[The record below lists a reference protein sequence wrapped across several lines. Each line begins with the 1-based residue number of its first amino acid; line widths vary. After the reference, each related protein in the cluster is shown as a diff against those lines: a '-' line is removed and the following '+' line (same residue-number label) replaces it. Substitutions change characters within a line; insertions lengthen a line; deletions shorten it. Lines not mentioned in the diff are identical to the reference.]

1 MRCAIKKHIG
11 KLLLSLILLGAVGCS
26 KRYGLEREIYHIS
39 QRLRP
44 VIASGEDMTDA
55 EYEKWSGVL
64 RLLERTAKDR
74 DLDIP
79 VRRMRILLALA
90 KGKAEDV
97 KSLVD
102 YADPKKRVELYWF
115 TFNSSLR
122 FRRWDLAF
130 WILDKAEKAIENEQV
145 RYSFPFLR
153 CLVGA
158 KMGQEGL
165 CDSAEQFYS
174 ALASAEDAK
183 KRFVGRRGL
192 FLTALAR
199 GEGDKAIKELEA
211 IILDDEIPLAVK
223 LANLR
228 TEIALLLRAGKVD
241 VVKEVVENFEK
252 RNKDRLDEKTLSA
265 LDGLLAKIK
274 QLSEKK
280 ADESAGLPN
289 R

>member
-1 MRCAIKKHIG
+1 MRSATKKHTG
-11 KLLLSLILLGAVGCS
+11 RVLLSLILLAAVGCS
-26 KRYGLEREIYHIS
+26 KRYALEREIYHIG
-39 QRLRP
+39 QKLRP
-44 VIASGEDMTDA
+44 VIASGENMTDV

-64 RLLERTAKDR
+64 QLLEQTAKER

-90 KGKAEDV
+90 KGRSEDV
-97 KSLVD
+97 KSLLKYD
-102 YADPKKRVELYWF
+102 DPKKRLELYWF
-115 TFNSSLR
+115 AFNSSLR
-122 FRRWDLAF
+122 FNRWDLAF
-130 WILDKAEKAIENEQV
+130 WILNRAEKAVENEQV

-174 ALASAEDAK
+174 NLASAEDPK

-199 GEGDKAIKELEA
+199 GERDKAIQQLEA
-211 IILDDEIPLAVK
+211 IISDEEIPVAVK

-228 TEIALLLRAGKVD
+228 TEIVLLLRAGRLD
-241 VVKEVVENFEK
+241 VVQDAVERFK
-252 RNKDRLDEKTLSA
+252 KIYQDKLDEKTLSA
-265 LDGLLAKIK
+265 LDGLLTKIK

-280 ADESAGLPN
+280 ADESPDLPN